1 MSTPLKAGTL
11 DDFSASLASYMNTAM
26 ANEWLA
32 VKGEVLPTSGPGVDD
47 RKILFAAV
55 AQGMMK
61 FLADNLANLI
71 TSTDSAGAGPTTH
84 HHTMAFSVDTY
95 RDPLP

>member
-11 DDFSASLASYMNTAM
+11 DDFPASLAAYISTAM
-26 ANEWLA
+26 DNEWLA

-47 RKILFAAV
+47 RKILFAAIG
-55 AQGMMK
+55 QGVMK
-61 FLADNLANLI
+61 FLADNLANLV
-71 TSTDSAGAGPTTH
+71 TSTDSGDAGLTTH
-84 HHTMAFSVDTY
+84 YHTMAFSVDTY